1 MRTTLALFL
10 VVFLS
15 VMPAS
20 ARDHDAN
27 FLIKRAGKVIGFH
40 HVDISNTADGIVV
53 ETTIRM
59 RVKFGPVPLFRYDH
73 KAVEKWRAGSLYSL
87 SSETNNN
94 GDDDYVRLTRIANG
108 YKIEGSGF
116 SGVAPVSAMPSSY
129 WNKSLVETNRL
140 INTQTGEIIDVTVAE
155 LGRTMAP
162 HQRDA
167 EQYRIVGT
175 IALYLWYDG
184 PKWVGSQ
191 FTIDGEE
198 LIYELAP
205 SSQDYAVLGDN
216 RGVAAD

>member
-1 MRTTLALFL
+1 MRTTLALFIL
-10 VVFLS
+10 ALFS

-40 HVDISNTADGIVV
+40 HVDISNTADGMVV

-59 RVKFGPVPLFRYDH
+59 RVKFGPIPLFRFDH
-73 KAVEKWRAGSLYSL
+73 KAVEKWRDGRLYSL

-94 GDDDYVRLTRIANG
+94 GDDDYVRLTRIADG
-108 YKIEGSGF
+108 YEIVGSGF
-116 SGVAPVSAMPSSY
+116 SGVAPASAMPSSY
-129 WNKSLVETNRL
+129 WNKSLVETNHL
-140 INTQTGEIIDVTVAE
+140 ISTQTGEIIDVTVAE
-155 LGRTMAP
+155 LGQTMAP
-162 HQRDA
+162 HKRDA
-167 EQYRIVGT
+167 EHYRIVGT
-175 IALYLWYDG
+175 LALDLWYDG

-205 SSQDYAVLGDN
+205 SSQDYASLTG
-216 RGVAAD
+216 ATAD